1 MSRFRELS
9 HAIWHC
15 QYHVVWTPKYR
26 YRILA
31 GQVREEV
38 TNCIHSFS
46 EQLRCEV
53 VELNVQ
59 SDHVHLLVMIPP
71 KVSVS
76 DYVGTVKGR
85 TAIRVFSRFRHLK
98 RTPYW
103 GNHFWTKGNCA
114 DTVGLDSEMIR
125 ALRQVSGKARAS
137 AGTGETGLLSCD
149 GTAQPC
155 LLWGQGRFIPFQGLY
170 QGHPLRGWMLYACRA
185 CWLIWRVEVPL
196 PTWWR

>member
-1 MSRFRELS
+1 MSRFRKLS

-15 QYHVVWTPKYR
+15 QSHVFWTPKYR

-71 KVSVS
+71 KVRVS
-76 DYVGTVKGR
+76 PNHRPKHY
-85 TAIRVFSRFRHLK
+85 RFCALIGYLIELFHVHL
-98 RTPYW
+98 R
-103 GNHFWTKGNCA
+103 GG
-114 DTVGLDSEMIR
+114 SE
-125 ALRQVSGKARAS
+125 S
-137 AGTGETGLLSCD
+137 AGPPAMNHTRGLESLALGAISK
-149 GTAQPC
+149 
-155 LLWGQGRFIPFQGLY
+155 
-170 QGHPLRGWMLYACRA
+170 
-185 CWLIWRVEVPL
+185 
-196 PTWWR
+196 